1 MTARRLSIFAGA
13 FVLACVTIVTMQA
26 QGGGAGGGQGA
37 APAAGGGGRRGGGA
51 GRGEAAAP
59 TPGNLV
65 VGAWGAATIP
75 VDAKGWGSQTK
86 SYVSAGYKRPF
97 YSRAKE
103 MLFSDKQV
111 TSYTISRLDPT
122 MYCEVRKHFGFV
134 WFEMQHST
142 MSWDDVAKM
151 IAACPGPDGATPMI
165 RMPDQMESSIQKA
178 TDLGAMGLIFPT
190 MRDGHQAL
198 EAARYSRFPPFGR
211 RSSGAGQAGTI
222 WANVPGGYQNTFND
236 NMLVVVMLETLDGI
250 IDADEIA
257 STFGLDVVIQ
267 GNNDLSRF
275 SGWGQTDE
283 RYQSLLNVS
292 RNATLK
298 AGKYWGNAGAQYIS
312 GNPLSA
318 DVRFVQNGPST
329 DGWAP
334 PARGRGPAAGEE
346 PTIGMPGGQES
357 GAGGGG
363 RGGRRG
369 GGAGAPTP

>member
-1 MTARRLSIFAGA
+1 M
-13 FVLACVTIVTMQA
+13 LACVTIVTMQA
-26 QGGGAGGGQGA
+26 QGGGAAGAGAA
-37 APAAGGGGRRGGGA
+37 APAQGGGGRRGGGA
-51 GRGEAAAP
+51 GGGAGGGGGRAAQPP

-65 VGAWGAATIP
+65 TGAWGTATIP
-75 VDAKGWGSQTK
+75 LDSKGWGWQTK
-86 SYVSAGYKRPF
+86 SYVTEYKRPF

-111 TSYTISRLDPT
+111 TSYTIGRLDPT
-122 MYCEVRKHFGFV
+122 LYCETRKHFGFI

-222 WANVPGGYQNTFND
+222 WGSVPGGYSTTFND
-236 NMLVVVMLETLDGI
+236 NMLVVVMLETLEGI

-257 STFGLDVVIQ
+257 STFGLDIVIQ

-275 SGWGQTDE
+275 SGWGQNDD
-283 RYQSLLNVS
+283 RYQYLLNVS
-292 RNATLK
+292 RNATMK

-312 GNPLSA
+312 GNALSA
-318 DVRFVQNGPST
+318 DVRFVQNGPAM
-329 DGWAP
+329 DGWTP
-334 PARGRGPAAGEE
+334 PARGRGPGPQEE
-346 PTIGMPGGQES
+346 PTIGVPGGAAP
-357 GAGGGG
+357 AGGGG
-363 RGGRRG
+363 GGRGRRG